1 MCPGYPMKT
10 NEITIIGRIVDR
22 SKVVDLL
29 VGESG
34 SETEI
39 QQIDFSIDADCGLV
53 LQATARSDIGS
64 AFYSLNIDRRF
75 HREGTPVKATGYLI
89 GDVSVMLIAETIQV
103 ETVHDALEIQDTDL
117 KDLIA
122 KAQDNFTLK
131 RAELYRLLSTFDEG
145 TPQHYAVALQLRRAC
160 RDTSQSTQIAEKICR
175 CNACRQTFT
184 ATTPRYI
191 FNFSKA
197 YCSNCQKNVA
207 FDLVDPLPPDPDET
221 EKLSFEEI
229 QKRIQSRFGN

>member
-1 MCPGYPMKT
+1 MKT
-10 NEITIIGRIVDR
+10 NEITIVGRIVDR

-29 VGESG
+29 VGDSG
-34 SETEI
+34 GETEI
-39 QQIDFSIDADCGLV
+39 QQIDFAIHADCGLV

-64 AFYSLNIDRRF
+64 AFYALNIDRRF
-75 HREGTPVKATGYLI
+75 CRGGTPVKAVRYLR
-89 GDVSVMLIAETIQV
+89 GDISVMLVVKTIQI

-131 RAELYRLLSTFDEG
+131 KAELYRLLSTFDEG

-160 RDTSQSTQIAEKICR
+160 RDTIPSTQIAEKICR

-207 FDLVDPLPPDPDET
+207 FDLVDPLPRDPDET
-221 EKLSFEEI
+221 EELLFEDI
-229 QKRIQSRFGN
+229 QKGIQSRFGN